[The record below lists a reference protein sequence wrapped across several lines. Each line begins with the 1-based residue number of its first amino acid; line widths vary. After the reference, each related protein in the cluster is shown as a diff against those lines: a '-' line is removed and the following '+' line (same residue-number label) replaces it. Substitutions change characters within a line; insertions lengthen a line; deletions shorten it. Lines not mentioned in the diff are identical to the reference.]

1 MKLAESKILRYYR
14 KKERAETGREKGKE
28 EEHSIII
35 GAIVNY
41 IRNLKLFPSREQESI
56 LKCSITM
63 G

>member
-14 KKERAETGREKGKE
+14 KKEREETGREKGKE

-41 IRNLKLFPSREQESI
+41 IRNLKLFPSRE
-56 LKCSITM
+56 
-63 G
+63 